1 MASRAV
7 LCVDDDE
14 SRLSFRRTWLE
25 SFGFE
30 VLTASNAE
38 EAMTIFES
46 QPIAAVVLDHSL
58 PDIDEWLALIHRK
71 KLKQRVPKILLSDVL
86 TNAAS
91 VSDALSN
98 AVDAVVRTTE
108 DPNELVSRL
117 ESLISLRSHSHPE
130 LDGECVVFADA
141 ARRYTDCSDGVC
153 QLLGYPRM
161 ELLNMTIDQ
170 VSYRSEK
177 TSALFERYVQRGSL
191 DGQYILKHRSGKPV
205 FITYCS
211 QIFPDGCMAAVW
223 EPVTGWKQLYQSAL
237 LEFDSEKLRE
247 QIEVAETAI
256 QERIRELA
264 EHTDR
269 NISERQEIDDAL
281 SGLKVLRREIRS

>member
-1 MASRAV
+1 MASRVV

-25 SFGFE
+25 SSGFE

-46 QPIAAVVLDHSL
+46 QPVAAVVLDHSL
-58 PDIDEWLALIHRK
+58 PDIDGWLVRIDLK
-71 KLKQRVPKILLSDVL
+71 KSKQRVPKILLSDD
-86 TNAAS
+86 AS
-91 VSDALSN
+91 VSDAVSN
-98 AVDAVVRTTE
+98 SVDAAVRTTQ
-108 DPNELVSRL
+108 DPTELVSRL

-130 LDGECVVFADA
+130 LESEYVVFADSS
-141 ARRYTDCSDGVC
+141 RRYTDCSDGVC

-170 VSYRSEK
+170 VSYRSHK
-177 TSALFERYVQRGSL
+177 TSTLFEKYVQRGSME
-191 DGQYILKHRSGKPV
+191 GQYILKHRSGKPV
-205 FITYCS
+205 FITYRS
-211 QIFPDGCMAAVW
+211 QVFPDGCMAAVW
-223 EPVTGWKQLYQSAL
+223 QPVTGWKPLYQAAL

-256 QERIRELA
+256 QERLRELA
-264 EHTDR
+264 GNTDR
-269 NISERQEIDDAL
+269 NITERQEIDDAL
-281 SGLKVLRREIRS
+281 SGLRVLSREIRS

>member
-7 LCVDDDE
+7 LCVDDDQ

-25 SFGFE
+25 SSGFE
-30 VLTASNAE
+30 VLAASNVE

-46 QPIAAVVLDHSL
+46 QPIAAVVLDYSV
-58 PDIDEWLALIHRK
+58 PDIEGWLALIHLK
-71 KLKQRVPKILLSDVL
+71 KLKQRVPKILLTDVL
-86 TNAAS
+86 SDDAS
-91 VSDALSN
+91 VSDAVSQI
-98 AVDAVVRTTE
+98 VDVVVRKTQ

-130 LDGECVVFADA
+130 LESEYVVFADSS
-141 ARRYTDCSDGVC
+141 RRYTDCSDGVC

-177 TSALFERYVQRGSL
+177 ASALFEKYVERGSM
-191 DGQYILKHRSGKPV
+191 DGQYILKHRSRKPL
-205 FITYCS
+205 FITYRS

-223 EPVTGWKQLYQSAL
+223 EPVTGWKQLYQAAL

-247 QIEVAETAI
+247 QIEVAEAAV

-264 EHTDR
+264 EDPDR

>member
-1 MASRAV
+1 M

-25 SFGFE
+25 SSGFE

-46 QPIAAVVLDHSL
+46 QPVAAVVLDHSL
-58 PDIDEWLALIHRK
+58 PDIDGWLVRIDLK
-71 KLKQRVPKILLSDVL
+71 KSKQRVPKILLSDD
-86 TNAAS
+86 AS
-91 VSDALSN
+91 VSDAVSN
-98 AVDAVVRTTE
+98 SVDAAVRTTQ
-108 DPNELVSRL
+108 DPTELVSRL

-130 LDGECVVFADA
+130 LESEYVVFADSS
-141 ARRYTDCSDGVC
+141 RRYTDCSDGVC

-170 VSYRSEK
+170 VSYRSHK
-177 TSALFERYVQRGSL
+177 TSTLFEKYVQRGSME
-191 DGQYILKHRSGKPV
+191 GQYILKHRSGKPV
-205 FITYCS
+205 FITYRS
-211 QIFPDGCMAAVW
+211 QVFPDGCMAAVW
-223 EPVTGWKQLYQSAL
+223 QPVTGWKPLYQAAL

-256 QERIRELA
+256 QERLRELA
-264 EHTDR
+264 GNTDR
-269 NISERQEIDDAL
+269 NITERQEIDDAL
-281 SGLKVLRREIRS
+281 SGLRVLSREIRS